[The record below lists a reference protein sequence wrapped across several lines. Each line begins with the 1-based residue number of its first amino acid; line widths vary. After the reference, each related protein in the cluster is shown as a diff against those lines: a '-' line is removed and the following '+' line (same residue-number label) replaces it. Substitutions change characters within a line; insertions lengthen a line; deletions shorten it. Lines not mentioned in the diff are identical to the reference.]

1 MLGDVSLGAD
11 DAERMR
17 RIAALEW
24 DYAAR
29 ELESV
34 AACNLCA
41 GGASSRSRGADRYG
55 FAAPGRGL
63 CALRARL
70 RSRPG

>member
-1 MLGDVSLGAD
+1 MLGDVNLGAD
-11 DAERMR
+11 DAERTR

-41 GGASSRSRGADRYG
+41 GTRFVELSRRDRYGYAAPRLGPVFAAGSSRSR
-55 FAAPGRGL
+55 PG
-63 CALRARL
+63 
-70 RSRPG
+70 